1 MGTKRYVMGLFTE
14 EDRVVSTL
22 ADLKASAWKL
32 HDVHGPYPSHR
43 ILDALKM
50 PKSKVG
56 LFTLGGGILGMLSGY
71 GLAIFTAVQWK
82 LIVSGKP
89 VVAPIPFFVVG
100 YEMTILFG
108 VLGTVL
114 GLLLTAKLP
123 EFKSLKLYDERC
135 SGEHFGVVAVCDP
148 GGEAELSEF
157 FRERG
162 GEARTLEDPAAAAA
176 TT

>member
-1 MGTKRYVMGLFTE
+1 MDTERYVMGLFTE

-32 HDVHGPYPSHR
+32 HGVHGPYPSHR

-50 PKSKVG
+50 PKSRVG
-56 LFTLGGGILGMLSGY
+56 LFTLGGGILGFLGGY
-71 GLAIFTAVQWK
+71 GLSIYTAVQWK
-82 LIVSGKP
+82 LVVGGKP
-89 VVAPIPFFVVG
+89 IVAPIPFFVVA

-114 GLLLTAKLP
+114 GLLLSAKLP
-123 EFKSLKLYDERC
+123 AFRGSKLYDERC
-135 SGEHFGVVAVCDP
+135 SGEHFGVVAVCAP
-148 GGEAELSEF
+148 GREAELSEF

-162 GEARTLEDPAAAAA
+162 GEARTLPELRPDSE
-176 TT
+176 